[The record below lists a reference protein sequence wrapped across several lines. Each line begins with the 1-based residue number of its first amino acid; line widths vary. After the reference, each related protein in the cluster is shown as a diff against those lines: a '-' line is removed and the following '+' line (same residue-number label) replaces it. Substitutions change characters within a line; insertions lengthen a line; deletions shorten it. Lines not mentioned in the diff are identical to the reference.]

1 MDTGHDSPRAE
12 PPGAGALS
20 SPSPAEN
27 HRDGALRTFVASR
40 QGVLAIAA
48 ALAIVV
54 HLVLRALTDPGAS
67 VTGEWLTRAPL
78 IAVVVVGGIPLI
90 VEVLRAAVRSA
101 GGADMLAAVSIVTAV
116 ALSEWL
122 VAAIIVLMLSGGEA
136 LEAAASRRASATLD
150 ALARRRPAIAHR
162 LRGSSPAEGVD
173 ELHAD
178 EVLVD
183 DLLLVLP
190 HELCPVDGEVVDGDG
205 AMDESYLTGEPYVVP
220 KSPGS
225 QVLSGAVNG
234 DAALTIRA
242 EALAADSRYAQI
254 VGVLRDAEEH
264 RPPMR
269 RLADRL
275 GAWYTVVA
283 LALGVLGWAISGDP
297 TRFLA
302 VVVVATPCPLL
313 IGVPVAI
320 IGAISLAAKRGI
332 IIRNPA
338 MLEDVGRVETVMFDK
353 TGTLT
358 YGRPVLTEIVA
369 RPGTDSNDVLAAAA
383 AVEVYSRHPLAQ
395 AVVDAAARRDLATPP
410 LSSVTEKP
418 GAGLVGEVDGRLL
431 RLTNR
436 RGLAEVDP
444 EAIDLLPESEAGM
457 ESIVLI
463 DDRYA
468 ATLRFRDEPR
478 ATAGDFVA
486 HLPRLHGVTRM
497 MIISGDREAEVRRLA
512 DKVGI
517 SEVYGGVSPEGKLA
531 IVRERTAAGPTLFLG
546 DGINDAPAMTAATA
560 GVAFGATSDVTSEA
574 ADAVVLDS
582 SLERLDDLLHIGRR
596 MRRIALQSA
605 LGGMAAS
612 TVGMVLAVF
621 GLLSPLAGAIAQ
633 EVIDVLA
640 ILNSAR
646 VVMAP
651 PKLSDFDR

>member
-1 MDTGHDSPRAE
+1 MDTG
-12 PPGAGALS
+12 
-20 SPSPAEN
+20 
-27 HRDGALRTFVASR
+27 RDGALRTFVASR
-40 QGVLAIAA
+40 QGVLALSTV
-48 ALAIVV
+48 LAIAIY
-54 HLVLRALTDPGAS
+54 LVSRALTDPDVSDTA
-67 VTGEWLTRAPL
+67 EWLIRAPL
-78 IAVVVVGGIPLI
+78 VAVVVVGGIPLI
-90 VEVLRAAVRSA
+90 IGVVRSAVKSA

-116 ALSEWL
+116 LLSEWL

-150 ALARRRPAIAHR
+150 ALARRSPTIAHR
-162 LRGSSPAEGVD
+162 LRGDSASEGVD
-173 ELHAD
+173 DLHAD

-190 HELCPVDGEVVDGDG
+190 HELCPVDGEVVEGRG

-220 KSPGS
+220 KTPGS
-225 QVLSGAVNG
+225 QVLSGAING
-234 DAALTIRA
+234 ESALTVRA
-242 EALAADSRYAQI
+242 ERVAADSRYAQI
-254 VGVLRDAEEH
+254 VGVLREAEEN

-275 GAWYTVVA
+275 GAWYTLIA
-283 LALGVLGWAISGDP
+283 LTLGILGWAISGDP

-338 MLEDVGRVETVMFDK
+338 MLEDVGRVETMMFDK

-369 RPGTDSNDVLAAAA
+369 RPGIDPDEVLAAAA
-383 AVEVYSRHPLAQ
+383 AIEAYSRHPLAG
-395 AVVDAAARRDLATPP
+395 AVIDAAAERNLGTPP
-410 LSSVTEKP
+410 TTSVAEKP
-418 GAGLVGEVDGRLL
+418 GGGLVGEVGGHVV

-444 EAIDLLPESEAGM
+444 GASSLLPGSETGM
-457 ESIVLI
+457 EAVVLL

-468 ATLRFRDEPR
+468 AILRFRDEPR
-478 ATAGDFVA
+478 ATAADFIA
-486 HLPRLHGVTRM
+486 HLPRAHGVTRM

-512 DKVGI
+512 DRVGI
-517 SEVYGGVSPEGKLA
+517 TEVYGGVSPEGKLA
-531 IVRERTAAGPTLFLG
+531 IVRERTAAGPTLYLG
-546 DGINDAPAMTAATA
+546 DGINDAPAMTAASA
-560 GVAFGATSDVTSEA
+560 GVAFGSTSDVTAEA

-582 SLERLDDLLHIGRR
+582 SLERLDDLLHIGAR

-612 TVGMVLAVF
+612 VLGMLLAVF

-646 VVMAP
+646 VVIAP
-651 PKLSDFDR
+651 HKLSDFDERPTEPLEARTARRW

>member
-1 MDTGHDSPRAE
+1 MDWGR
-12 PPGAGALS
+12 G
-20 SPSPAEN
+20 
-27 HRDGALRTFVASR
+27 GALRTFVGSR
-40 QGVLAIAA
+40 QGVLALTTV
-48 ALAIVV
+48 LAIVI
-54 HLVLRALTDPGAS
+54 HLLSRALTDPDVS
-67 VTGEWLTRAPL
+67 DITEWVIRAPL
-78 IAVVVVGGIPLI
+78 VAVVVVGGIPLI
-90 VEVLRAAVRSA
+90 IGVVRSAVKSA

-116 ALSEWL
+116 LLSEWL

-150 ALARRRPAIAHR
+150 ALARRSPTIAHR
-162 LRGSSPAEGVD
+162 LRGDTATEGIDDLPAD
-173 ELHAD
+173 D
-178 EVLVD
+178 VLVG

-190 HELCPVDGEVVDGDG
+190 HELCPVDGEVAEGRG

-220 KSPGS
+220 KTPGA
-225 QVLSGAVNG
+225 QVLSGAING
-234 DAALTIRA
+234 ESPLTVRA
-242 EALAADSRYAQI
+242 HRVAADSRYAQI
-254 VGVLRDAEEH
+254 VGVLREAEEN

-275 GAWYTVVA
+275 GAWYTLIA
-283 LALGVLGWAISGDP
+283 LALGILGWAFSGDP

-320 IGAISLAAKRGI
+320 IGSISLAAKRGI

-338 MLEDVGRVETVMFDK
+338 MLENVGRVETMMFDK

-369 RPGTDSNDVLAAAA
+369 RPGMDPDEVLAAAA
-383 AVEVYSRHPLAQ
+383 AIEAYSRHPLAR
-395 AVVDAAARRDLATPP
+395 AVIDAAAERNLGTQATT
-410 LSSVTEKP
+410 SVAERP
-418 GAGLVGEVDGRLL
+418 GAGLVGEVGGRVV

-444 EAIDLLPESEAGM
+444 GASSLLPGSETGM
-457 ESIVLI
+457 EAVVLV

-468 ATLRFRDEPR
+468 AVLRFRDEPR
-478 ATAGDFVA
+478 ATAADFIA
-486 HLPRLHGVTRM
+486 HLPRAHGVTRM

-512 DKVGI
+512 DRVGI
-517 SEVYGGVSPEGKLA
+517 TEVYGGVTPEGKLA
-531 IVRERTAAGPTLFLG
+531 IVRERTSAGPTLYLG
-546 DGINDAPAMTAATA
+546 DGINDAPAMTAASA
-560 GVAFGATSDVTSEA
+560 GVAFGSTSDVTAEA

-582 SLERLDDLLHIGRR
+582 SLERLDDLLHIGAR

-612 TVGMVLAVF
+612 VIGMLLAVF

-646 VVMAP
+646 VVIAP
-651 PKLSDFDR
+651 HKLSDFDVRPTEPLEARTARRR

>member
-1 MDTGHDSPRAE
+1 MDTTRV
-12 PPGAGALS
+12 
-20 SPSPAEN
+20 
-27 HRDGALRTFVASR
+27 GALRTFVSSR
-40 QGVLAIAA
+40 QGVLAMSTV
-48 ALAIVV
+48 LAIVV
-54 HLVLRALTDPGAS
+54 HLLARAISGPGGSAA
-67 VTGEWLTRAPL
+67 GEWVIRAPL

-90 VEVLRAAVRSA
+90 VEVLRSAVKSA
-101 GGADMLAAVSIVTAV
+101 GGADLLAAVSIVTAV
-116 ALSEWL
+116 VLGEWL
-122 VAAIIVLMLSGGEA
+122 VAAIVVLMLSGGEA

-150 ALARRRPAIAHR
+150 ALARRSPAIAHR
-162 LRGSSPAEGVD
+162 LRGASPSEGVD
-173 ELHAD
+173 DLRAE
-178 EVLVD
+178 EVRVD
-183 DLLLVLP
+183 DLVLVLP
-190 HELCPVDGEVVDGDG
+190 HELCPVDGEVVEGRG

-234 DAALTIRA
+234 DSALTVRA
-242 EALAADSRYAQI
+242 ERVAADSRYAQI
-254 VGVLRDAEEH
+254 VGVLREAEEN

-275 GAWYTVVA
+275 GAWYTLIA

-338 MLEDVGRVETVMFDK
+338 MLEDVGRVETMMFDK

-358 YGRPVLTEIVA
+358 YGRPVLTEIVV
-369 RPGTDSNDVLAAAA
+369 RPGTDPDEVLAAAA
-383 AVEVYSRHPLAQ
+383 SVEVYSRHPLAR
-395 AVVDAAARRDLATPP
+395 AVVDAAAERNLGTPP
-410 LSSVTEKP
+410 LSSVAEKP
-418 GAGLVGEVDGRLL
+418 GAGLVGEVGGRLV

-444 EAIDLLPESEAGM
+444 DAIDLLPVTETGM
-457 ESIVLI
+457 ESVVLV

-478 ATAGDFVA
+478 ATAADFIA
-486 HLPRLHGVTRM
+486 HLPRAHGVKRM

-512 DKVGI
+512 DRVGI
-517 SEVYGGVSPEGKLA
+517 REVYGGVSPEGKLA

-546 DGINDAPAMTAATA
+546 DGINDAPAMTAASA
-560 GVAFGATSDVTSEA
+560 GVAFGSTSDVTAEA

-582 SLERLDDLLHIGRR
+582 SLERLDDLIHIGAR

-612 TVGMVLAVF
+612 VIGMLLAVF

-651 PKLSDFDR
+651 RRLSDFED

>member
-1 MDTGHDSPRAE
+1 MAT
-12 PPGAGALS
+12 
-20 SPSPAEN
+20 
-27 HRDGALRTFVASR
+27 
-40 QGVLAIAA
+40 VLAIA
-48 ALAIVV
+48 I
-54 HLVLRALTDPGAS
+54 HLVSRA
-67 VTGEWLTRAPL
+67 VTGPGVSTTVEWSIRAPL
-78 IAVVVVGGIPLI
+78 VAVVVVGGVPLI
-90 VEVLRAAVRSA
+90 LEVLRSAVRSA
-101 GGADMLAAVSIVTAV
+101 GGADMLAAISIITAV
-116 ALSEWL
+116 ALDEWL
-122 VAAIIVLMLSGGEA
+122 VAAIVVLMLSGGEA

-150 ALARRRPAIAHR
+150 ALARRSPTIAHR
-162 LRGSSPAEGVD
+162 LRGDSTAAGVD
-173 ELHAD
+173 DIRAE
-178 EVLVD
+178 EVRVD

-190 HELCPVDGEVVDGDG
+190 HELCPVDGEVVGGDG
-205 AMDESYLTGEPYVVP
+205 AMDESFLTGEPYVVP

-234 DAALTIRA
+234 EVALTVRA
-242 EALAADSRYAQI
+242 ERRAADSRYAQI
-254 VGVLRDAEEH
+254 VGVLREAEEH

-275 GAWYTVVA
+275 GAWYTLVA
-283 LALGVLGWAISGDP
+283 LALGVLGWVISGDP

-320 IGAISLAAKRGI
+320 IGAISLSAKRGI

-338 MLEDVGRVETVMFDK
+338 MLENVSRIETMMFDK

-358 YGRPVLTEIVA
+358 YGRPVLTEIIP
-369 RPGTDSNDVLAAAA
+369 RPGTDPDGVLATAA
-383 AVEVYSRHPLAQ
+383 AVEVYSRHPLAR
-395 AVVDAAARRDLATPP
+395 AVVDAATERGLAIPP
-410 LSSVTEKP
+410 LSSVAEKP
-418 GAGLVGEVDGRLL
+418 GAGLVGEVGGHSL

-436 RGLAEVDP
+436 RGLAAVDP
-444 EAIDLLPESEAGM
+444 DAVDLLPGTEAGL
-457 ESIVLI
+457 ESIVLL

-478 ATAGDFVA
+478 ATAGDFIA
-486 HLPRLHGVTRM
+486 HLPRSHGVKHM
-497 MIISGDREAEVRRLA
+497 MIISGDRETEVRRLA
-512 DKVGI
+512 DRVGI
-517 SEVYGGVSPEGKLA
+517 SEVHGGVGPEGKLA

-582 SLERLDDLLHIGRR
+582 SLERLDDLLHIGAR

-605 LGGMAAS
+605 VGGMAAS
-612 TVGMVLAVF
+612 VIGMLLAVF

-651 PKLSDFDR
+651 RKLSDFDAIPSPSAPRVTPGSPDSGRQ